1 MEQWVSLD
9 YDAFDVFSRFFLL
22 HCQCPFKLEGFLLFI
37 DWFFF
42 HSSGGY
48 LCRFLNQGLWSKNT
62 RLFLGFKPSIVTA
75 SRVNDGICD
84 CCDGSDE
91 WAMVAGG
98 ACRNNCDELGAAERA
113 ERERLEKVVEEG
125 LR

>member
-1 MEQWVSLD
+1 MEQLVSLD
-9 YDAFDVFSRFFLL
+9 HAFDVFSRFFLCIANVL
-22 HCQCPFKLEGFLLFI
+22 QLIRFFCFISFLFSGAGWSFI
-37 DWFFF
+37 NF
-42 HSSGGY
+42 
-48 LCRFLNQGLWSKNT
+48 GLLKYKYS
-62 RLFLGFKPSIVTA
+62 FILGFKPSIVTA

>member
-1 MEQWVSLD
+1 MYFNLYVSFAL
-9 YDAFDVFSRFFLL
+9 FLFFFLVL
-22 HCQCPFKLEGFLLFI
+22 VGRLLIVGLLKYKHSFI
-37 DWFFF
+37 
-42 HSSGGY
+42 
-48 LCRFLNQGLWSKNT
+48 
-62 RLFLGFKPSIVTA
+62 LGFKPSIVTA